1 MTPGPTGDEVLM
13 VEQVERLGAR
23 RLAETVRIALA
34 ASTPGSAQQM
44 CKQGTRPV
52 LDRVQPTAIGSP
64 PNSFRLREMASVPDS
79 ASVPSAERERGIE
92 KTDELR
98 RLKNARNRKFESI
111 SLRYYNGFMLAIT
124 ISYLN
129 GRWANPQADP
139 QQFCR
144 CRWTSHPPAGHQGR
158 SQFPIVGLCG

>member
-1 MTPGPTGDEVLM
+1 
-13 VEQVERLGAR
+13 
-23 RLAETVRIALA
+23 
-34 ASTPGSAQQM
+34 M

-98 RLKNARNRKFESI
+98 RLKNAIAVGTPITGRPPGHRRRSPASGSHRTWRADFPHHALRSLFHSFRFYLLKFRFHGRLIFSLNRRPCLPLYGAHVAQEQSNH
-111 SLRYYNGFMLAIT
+111 R
-124 ISYLN
+124 
-129 GRWANPQADP
+129 
-139 QQFCR
+139 
-144 CRWTSHPPAGHQGR
+144 
-158 SQFPIVGLCG
+158 

>member
-1 MTPGPTGDEVLM
+1 
-13 VEQVERLGAR
+13 
-23 RLAETVRIALA
+23 
-34 ASTPGSAQQM
+34 M

-98 RLKNARNRKFESI
+98 RLNIARNRKMLWGGRRGKVATS
-111 SLRYYNGFMLAIT
+111 SLHLTDGVAAMPQPNDLSRSLVALDQNST
-124 ISYLN
+124 IIAVVEL
-129 GRWANPQADP
+129 
-139 QQFCR
+139 
-144 CRWTSHPPAGHQGR
+144 
-158 SQFPIVGLCG
+158 

>member
-1 MTPGPTGDEVLM
+1 
-13 VEQVERLGAR
+13 
-23 RLAETVRIALA
+23 
-34 ASTPGSAQQM
+34 M

-64 PNSFRLREMASVPDS
+64 PNSFRLREMAPVPDS

-111 SLRYYNGFMLAIT
+111 SLQRRVMCEPDLQQGGRGQVAARAQRFSSLA
-124 ISYLN
+124 
-129 GRWANPQADP
+129 AD
-139 QQFCR
+139 
-144 CRWTSHPPAGHQGR
+144 R
-158 SQFPIVGLCG
+158 SDPNDRLIGDR